1 MSKVQIKTEID
12 LLSILTQ
19 LDTSELETYAKEIA
33 NLLTQRKA
41 KSKKAKITALLQQLN
56 EDCILPEK
64 DIERFYQLRQK
75 RAAQELSKKELTEL
89 FRLIDEEEG
98 LRIKRIKILGEIAT
112 LKGISISK
120 LTKELG
126 IKPAKRA

>member
-1 MSKVQIKTEID
+1 M
-12 LLSILTQ
+12 
-19 LDTSELETYAKEIA
+19 Y
-33 NLLTQRKA
+33 
-41 KSKKAKITALLQQLN
+41 KKAKVAILLRQLN
-56 EDCILPEK
+56 EAYILPEK

-75 RAAQELSKKELTEL
+75 RAVQELSKKELTEL

-112 LKGISISK
+112 LKGISITK

>member
-1 MSKVQIKTEID
+1 MSKVHIKTEID
-12 LLSILTQ
+12 LLTILTQ

-33 NLLTQRKA
+33 KLLTQRKA
-41 KSKKAKITALLQQLN
+41 KSKKSKITALLKQLN
-56 EDCILPEK
+56 KTCILSEK
-64 DIERFYQLRQK
+64 DLERFYQLRQK
-75 RAAQELSKKELTEL
+75 RIAQELSKKELTEL
-89 FRLIDEEEG
+89 FRLIEEEEG